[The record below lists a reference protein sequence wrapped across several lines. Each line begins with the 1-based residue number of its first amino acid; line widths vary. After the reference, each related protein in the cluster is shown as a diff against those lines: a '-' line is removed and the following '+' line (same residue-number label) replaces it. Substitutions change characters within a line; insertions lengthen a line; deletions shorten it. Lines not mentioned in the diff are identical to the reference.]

1 MISRRIVIIGLIVIL
16 AITLVKLGNS
26 LLDEDRAS
34 VDDEI
39 EIISSEKPEI
49 EIVEDEGMRKTVFY
63 FKDKDGY
70 LVPVMKR
77 IPWEEGIAK
86 PPLGTWLIALS

>member
-49 EIVEDEGMRKTVFY
+49 EIVEDEGMRKQSSI
-63 FKDKDGY
+63 
-70 LVPVMKR
+70 LR
-77 IPWEEGIAK
+77 IRMD
-86 PPLGTWLIALS
+86 TWYQL